1 MTDTNYVQTILNIIR
16 GCLYFVDLT
25 TFYILGKKIVNFFVA
40 FLENLRLSK
49 RHSEINWPLSTS
61 SWDTVLKLSKVS

>member
-25 TFYILGKKIVNFFVA
+25 TFYILGQKFVKFFVV
-40 FLENLRLSK
+40 FLKNLRLSK
-49 RHSEINWPLSTS
+49 RRSEIN
-61 SWDTVLKLSKVS
+61 